1 MIKKL
6 IWLIKNQEKIQKLL
20 EKPVKNEKEDN
31 FSIDGVPDFQK
42 EYVSDL
48 LNGNLKDNR
57 RR

>member
-20 EKPVKNEKEDN
+20 EKPVKNEKDEN
-31 FSIDGVPDFQK
+31 FSIAGVPDFQK
-42 EYVSDL
+42 DYVSDL